1 MKLKTAVQP
10 RKKTIQAVET
20 LRKNDLARKLLFQVA
35 CFVAGLL
42 LSHASVFGAY
52 SPFGVAAVA
61 ALPYGGMPLGALGT
75 AIGYLSLGST
85 SAMRYIAALV
95 AVCGIRWTLNDLK
108 NIKTHPLFT
117 PLIGGI
123 PVLATG
129 LAVLSMTGLTV
140 RIAAIGL
147 GESLLAAGGA
157 YFMGEGVRIQ
167 REKKSLTALTQQEL
181 ASVVLTLCLFLLA
194 LDIFRVGSFSL
205 GRALAVLGILFAARF
220 GGVTG
225 GSVFGVAAGAMF
237 CLSPEGSI
245 YVAGAYALGGL
256 VAGVFSSMGKLA
268 TATVFVLS
276 SALISLQA
284 GSGAAAIAGLYEV
297 MAAAV
302 VFMILPPDLGSRI
315 ARVFSPPTDLPRTNG
330 LRRSVVNRLQFA
342 SKALRD
348 VSCAMDAVSEKLR
361 KICAPDFNG
370 VFSRTFDDACKKC
383 GLRVFCWEKKLNET
397 RNAFNDLVYPLR
409 SKGQLAREDFPEH
422 FIERC
427 VHPHELVHTVNR
439 HYAEFTARES
449 ADRRVNE
456 VRTVV
461 SEQFFGM
468 SDMLADMAAEYEEFE
483 SFDSV
488 SGEAVEAKLRGMGVT
503 PVNVLCR
510 IDRFRRMTVEI
521 RACRSD
527 EALLRKNGLVRELS
541 HACGRQF
548 DAPCITTALDECSV
562 RMTERPGLDVAAS
575 VCQHICDDGV
585 LCGDSAEYFLDGQGR
600 AVTVISDGM
609 GTGGRAAVDGAMAAG
624 TLSRLIQAGMGFD
637 CALRIVNSALLVKST
652 DESLST
658 LDTVCIDLFTGTA
671 KFYKAGAPLSFVRRK
686 GRVSRL
692 EMPSLP
698 AGIIKEIQFA
708 KEEVNLGAGDIVVM
722 VSDGAVSGEDDWIC
736 EMIEKWQGRSA
747 QGLAEKIIAKAC
759 EFRSGGRDDD
769 ITVAAMIVR
778 EGRTAQSEVL
788 PKAG

>member
-1 MKLKTAVQP
+1 MKVNTAVQV
-10 RKKTIQAVET
+10 KKRTIRAAEMLWQNAP
-20 LRKNDLARKLLFQVA
+20 ARRLLFQAA
-35 CFVAGLL
+35 CFVSGLL

-52 SPFGVAAVA
+52 SPFGVAAAA
-61 ALPYGGMPLGALGT
+61 ALPYGGMPLGALGG
-75 AIGYLSLGST
+75 AVGYLSLGST

-108 NIKTHPLFT
+108 NIKNHPLFA
-117 PLIGGI
+117 PLIAGI

-129 LAVLSMTGLTV
+129 LAILSITGLTV

-147 GESLLAAGGA
+147 GEALLAAGGA
-157 YFMGEGVRIQ
+157 YFMTDTVKLQSG
-167 REKKSLTALTQQEL
+167 KKTLAALTQQEL
-181 ASVVLTLCLFLLA
+181 ASVVLTLCLLL
-194 LDIFRVGSFSL
+194 LSFDSFRIGGFSP

-225 GSVFGVAAGAMF
+225 GSVFGVAAGAVF
-237 CLSPEGSI
+237 CLSPGGSI

-256 VAGVFSSMGKLA
+256 VAGVFSPAGKPA
-268 TATVFVLS
+268 TALTFLLAH
-276 SALISLQA
+276 ALISLQA

-297 MAAAV
+297 LAATV
-302 VFMILPPDLGSRI
+302 IFMILPPNLGSRI
-315 ARVFSPPTDLPRTNG
+315 ARIFSPPTDLPRTNG

-342 SKALRD
+342 SKALQD

-383 GLRVFCWEKKLNET
+383 GLRMLCWEKKLNET
-397 RNAFNDLVYPLR
+397 RNAFNDLVHPLR
-409 SKGQLAREDFPEH
+409 SKGQLSREDFPEH

-427 VHPHELVHTVNR
+427 VHPRELVHTVNR

-456 VRTVV
+456 VRAVV

-483 SFDSV
+483 SFDSL
-488 SGEAVEAKLRGMGVT
+488 SGEAVEAQLRSMGVT

-510 IDRFRRMTVEI
+510 VDRFRRMTVEI
-521 RACRSD
+521 RACQSD
-527 EALLRKNGLVRELS
+527 EALLRRGGLVREMS
-541 HACGRQF
+541 RACGRQF
-548 DAPCITTALDECSV
+548 DAPCITTALDECCV
-562 RMTERPGLDVAAS
+562 RMTERPGLDVSAS
-575 VCQHICDDGV
+575 VCQHTCDDGL
-585 LCGDSAEYFLDGQGR
+585 LCGDSAEYFLDGRGR

-671 KFYKAGAPLSFVRRK
+671 RFYKAGAPLSFVRRK

-698 AGIIKEIQFA
+698 AGILKEIKFA
-708 KEEVNLGAGDIVVM
+708 KEEMNLGAGDIVVM

-736 EMIEKWQGRSA
+736 EIIEEWQGKSA
-747 QGLAEKIIAKAC
+747 QGLAEKIMEKAC
-759 EFRSGGRDDD
+759 EIRARGHDDD
-769 ITVAAMIVR
+769 ITVAVMVVR
-778 EGRTAQSEVL
+778 EGRTAQSEAL
-788 PKAG
+788 PKAS